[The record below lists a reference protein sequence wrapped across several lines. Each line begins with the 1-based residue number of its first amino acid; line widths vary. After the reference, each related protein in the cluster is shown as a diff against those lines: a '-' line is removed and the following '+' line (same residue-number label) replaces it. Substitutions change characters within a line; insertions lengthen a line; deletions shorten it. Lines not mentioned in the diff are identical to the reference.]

1 MGATVT
7 DVGQNA
13 DEKSGKTQTSISVG
27 ASVLSGKSLRVLLE
41 KRDPAQK
48 LVVAPLLEP
57 DEQLRD
63 GQASIDIRLG
73 SQFVLT
79 QASAYGELD
88 EYPTIGEVTTKEE
101 TADEVTTK
109 EETAGLPNLRRLYQE
124 LYVPIGDSLVVHPH
138 QFVLATSFEYL
149 RLPPNLMAFVVG
161 RSTWGRLGLVV
172 ATAIGIHPLFAG
184 TLTLEIRNLGETP
197 LRLYPGERI
206 AQLFFQW
213 VDVDPEQA
221 SKPGRYVAS
230 VNPFPKFKVSGPT
243 HTKLRKLVD
252 AYRASMRPRRTPTK

>member
-1 MGATVT
+1 MTKARKNTGEES
-7 DVGQNA
+7 N
-13 DEKSGKTQTSISVG
+13 EPPSSISVG
-27 ASVLSGKSLRVLLE
+27 AGVLSGKSLRRLMEEEVPE
-41 KRDPAQK
+41 KK

-57 DEQLRD
+57 DEQLRND
-63 GQASIDIRLG
+63 QASVDIRLG

-79 QASAYGELD
+79 RASAYGELD
-88 EYPTIGEVTTKEE
+88 EYPKL
-101 TADEVTTK
+101 DEFSAK
-109 EETAGLPNLRRLYQE
+109 DESASLPNLRRLYQE

-138 QFVLATSFEYL
+138 QFVLATSIEYL
-149 RLPPNLMAFVVG
+149 RLPANLMAFVVG

-172 ATAIGIHPLFAG
+172 ATAIGVHPLFAG
-184 TLTLEIRNLGETP
+184 TLTFEIRNLGETP

-230 VNPFPKFKVSGPT
+230 VNPFPKFKISGPT

-252 AYRASMRPRRTPTK
+252 AYRVSMRPRKTPKE

>member
-1 MGATVT
+1 MTKARKNT
-7 DVGQNA
+7 DEES
-13 DEKSGKTQTSISVG
+13 DEPPSSISVG
-27 ASVLSGKSLRVLLE
+27 AGVLSGKSLRRLMEEEVPE
-41 KRDPAQK
+41 KR

-63 GQASIDIRLG
+63 DQASVDIRLG

-88 EYPTIGEVTTKEE
+88 EYPEL
-101 TADEVTTK
+101 DEFSAK
-109 EETAGLPNLRRLYQE
+109 DESASLPNLRRLYQE

-138 QFVLATSFEYL
+138 QFVLATSIEYL
-149 RLPPNLMAFVVG
+149 RLPGNLMAFVVG

-172 ATAIGIHPLFAG
+172 ATAIGVHPLFAG
-184 TLTLEIRNLGETP
+184 TLTLEIRNFGETP

-230 VNPFPKFKVSGPT
+230 VNPFPKLKVSGPT
-243 HTKLRKLVD
+243 HTKLRNLVD
-252 AYRASMRPRRTPTK
+252 AYQASMKPKKPPTK

>member
-1 MGATVT
+1 MT

-13 DEKSGKTQTSISVG
+13 DEKLGKTKPSISVG

-63 GQASIDIRLG
+63 DQASIDIRLG

-88 EYPTIGEVTTKEE
+88 EYPTV
-101 TADEVTTK
+101 DEVATK

-161 RSTWGRLGLVV
+161 RSTWGRLGLVI

-213 VDVDPEQA
+213 VDVDAEQA

-252 AYRASMRPRRTPTK
+252 AYRASMRPRRMPTK

>member
-1 MGATVT
+1 MP
-7 DVGQNA
+7 DVGKNA
-13 DEKSGKTQTSISVG
+13 DEKSGKTQPSTSVG

-41 KRDPAQK
+41 KKDLRQK

-63 GQASIDIRLG
+63 DQASIDIRLG

-88 EYPTIGEVTTKEE
+88 EYPKL
-101 TADEVTTK
+101 DEFSAK
-109 EETAGLPNLRRLYQE
+109 DESASLPNLLRLYQE
-124 LYVPIGDSLVVHPH
+124 LYIPIGDSLVVHPH

-172 ATAIGIHPLFAG
+172 ATAIGVHPLFAG
-184 TLTLEIRNLGETP
+184 TLTFEIRNLGESP

-230 VNPFPKFKVSGPT
+230 VSPFPKLKVSGPT

-252 AYRASMRPRRTPTK
+252 DYRASMRPRRRPTK